1 MREPLPADAHKS
13 LTGKIIGGAMYVSN
27 ALGIGFL
34 ERVYENA
41 LVLDLEELGLA
52 VEQQKS
58 IQVKY
63 KDKVVGDYV
72 ADLIV
77 EGVVIVELKSVDSIA
92 KAHEAQLL
100 NYLKAT
106 SIRVGLILNFGT
118 RLGISRLVF

>member
-13 LTGKIIGGAMYVSN
+13 LTDKIIGGAMYVSN

-63 KDKVVGDYV
+63 
-72 ADLIV
+72 
-77 EGVVIVELKSVDSIA
+77 
-92 KAHEAQLL
+92 
-100 NYLKAT
+100 
-106 SIRVGLILNFGT
+106 
-118 RLGISRLVF
+118 